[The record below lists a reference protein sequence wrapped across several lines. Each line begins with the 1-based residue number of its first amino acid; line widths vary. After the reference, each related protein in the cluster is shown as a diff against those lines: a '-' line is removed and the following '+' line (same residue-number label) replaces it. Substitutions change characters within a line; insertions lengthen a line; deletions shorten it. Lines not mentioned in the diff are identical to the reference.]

1 MAIAIFPFLPESSQ
15 KIWTQLGL
23 NGNVKD
29 SSWSEISELSILSG
43 HVLGDSSP
51 LFTKVEISDIEKHKK
66 NLGPSE

>member
-23 NGNVKD
+23 DGNVKD
-29 SSWSEISELSILSG
+29 SSWTDISKLKISSG

-51 LFTKVEISDIEKHKK
+51 LFTKVETSDIEKHKK